1 MPRMITGGELRKA
14 VEKSTFIQRG
24 DVKCAEGVKYD
35 FRLSQRILKAKFG
48 RPVSVD
54 ELSGPERADLFIE
67 PGEMVFVLSAERL
80 NLPNTMTAELSPKRK
95 LSHAGI
101 LAMGGFCIDPLYSG
115 YLLIG
120 LYNFSS
126 TRFPLIPGKKLIA
139 ATFYELEENERNEFS
154 APETLEDFPDELLQ
168 VMQKYQPLAI
178 QAVQDNVQILREELR
193 SLRAEIQSRSDWY
206 KRFEENLDRH
216 DKQIASLID
225 GLSAEREA
233 RKKGEDE
240 LSKALGGLQR
250 TLSWIRGAAW
260 VLAALVGTALGGFA
274 IPYAYHLLTSSP
286 H

>member
-1 MPRMITGGELRKA
+1 MPRMITGRELREA
-14 VEKSTFIQRG
+14 VEKSTFIEGG

-48 RPVSVD
+48 RPVSAN
-54 ELSGPERADLFIE
+54 ELSPPERADLFIE

-80 NLPNTMTAELSPKRK
+80 KLSDTMTAELSPKRK

-101 LAMGGFCIDPLYSG
+101 LAMGGFCIDPLYDG
-115 YLLIG
+115 FLLIG

-126 TRFPLIPGKKLIA
+126 TRFPLLPGKKLIA
-139 ATFYELEENERNEFS
+139 ATFYELGAGEVNGFL

-178 QAVQDNVQILREELR
+178 QSVQGDVQSLREEVQG
-193 SLRAEIQSRSDWY
+193 LRADFQSRSDWY
-206 KRFEENLDRH
+206 RRFEESLERH
-216 DKQIASLID
+216 DKQIAKLID
-225 GLSAEREA
+225 GLDTEMET
-233 RKKGEDE
+233 RKRGEDD

-260 VLAALVGTALGGFA
+260 ILAVLVGTAVGSFGL
-274 IPYAYHLLTSSP
+274 PYFLNWIGSKH
-286 H
+286 